1 MSRAGAC
8 QLSSTGARS
17 ATSWAAPAGHPW
29 VLDQPGLHLHHGA
42 LQVPGS
48 EHRHH
53 QYLMARA
60 GQQPAEEVAGW
71 PTGWPCA
78 GAEGP
83 LGLDIVGLVLVGQQH
98 EGLPV
103 DGLVMAAQV
112 GY

>member
-1 MSRAGAC
+1 
-8 QLSSTGARS
+8 
-17 ATSWAAPAGHPW
+17 
-29 VLDQPGLHLHHGA
+29 
-42 LQVPGS
+42 
-48 EHRHH
+48 
-53 QYLMARA
+53 MARA
-60 GQQPAEEVAGW
+60 GQQPAREVAGLPTGW